1 MAVTVYI
8 PTPFRRATANR
19 DRIDVSAPDVAGLL
33 DELLAGGASVAPR

>member
-19 DRIDVSAPDVAGLL
+19 DRIDVSAPDVARRCSTSSSGPT
-33 DELLAGGASVAPR
+33 AG